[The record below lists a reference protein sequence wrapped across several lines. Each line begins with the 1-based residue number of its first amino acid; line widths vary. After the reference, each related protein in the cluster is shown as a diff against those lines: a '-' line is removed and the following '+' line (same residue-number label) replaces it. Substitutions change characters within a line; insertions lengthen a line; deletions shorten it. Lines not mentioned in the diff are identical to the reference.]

1 MKCVKNEPFSQKPKP
16 KNNCDEK
23 YMTQC
28 FTMPVYNLPSPL
40 YVAGHIL
47 KVVFCSLNASGVYL
61 DFLLLPIFILF
72 YHFVIC
78 FLISKMIDHATQQPE
93 GRYS

>member
-1 MKCVKNEPFSQKPKP
+1 MKNVPFPQKPKP
-16 KNNCDEK
+16 KNDCDEK
-23 YMTQC
+23 YMMQC
-28 FTMPVYNLPSPL
+28 CAMPVSNLPSPL
-40 YVAGHIL
+40 YVVGHIL
-47 KVVFCSLNASGVYL
+47 KVVFCGLNASDVYL
-61 DFLLLPIFILF
+61 DLLLLPIFILF

>member
-1 MKCVKNEPFSQKPKP
+1 M
-16 KNNCDEK
+16 K

-28 FTMPVYNLPSPL
+28 CTMPIYPSSRL

-61 DFLLLPIFILF
+61 DFLLLLIFILF
-72 YHFVIC
+72 LPFVIC

-93 GRYS
+93 GKIFLNVMIIYPENTPTIVFEI

>member
-1 MKCVKNEPFSQKPKP
+1 
-16 KNNCDEK
+16 
-23 YMTQC
+23 
-28 FTMPVYNLPSPL
+28 MPVYTHPSPL
-40 YVAGHIL
+40 YVVGHIL
-47 KVVFCSLNASGVYL
+47 KVVFCSLNASGGYL